1 MAERSAPAARPAAVQ
16 GDDLIVPFEAEGLD
30 ARGRL
35 VRLGPAV
42 DAILARH
49 AYPAPVS
56 RLLGEAIALTALL
69 GASLKFDGRFILQT
83 QGDGPVSMLVADFGA
98 PDTIRACATFDA
110 DALAAAG
117 EHARD
122 PAALLGTGHLA
133 MTIDQGGEGTRYQGV
148 VPLDGRSLAAA
159 ADLYFRQSEQ
169 IPTLVRLAV
178 AEQVT
183 PAAPG
188 GSART
193 AWRAGGLLLQHLPRG
208 DRAPARDLPPGDAP
222 RDWPISPG
230 GGEPERWVEARALAA
245 TVEDHELT
253 DPTLTPERLLFRLF
267 HERGVR
273 LFGPQPVR
281 DACRCSRERIEEMLL
296 RFTPEER
303 ADMVAET
310 GEIVVTCHFC
320 SARYHFAPGDFPS
333 A

>member
-1 MAERSAPAARPAAVQ
+1 MADKSVQAAKAAALPGTQ

-56 RLLGEAIALTALL
+56 RLVGEAVALTALL
-69 GASLKFDGRFILQT
+69 GASLKFEGRFILQT
-83 QGDGPVSMLVADFGA
+83 QGDGPVSMLVADFQA
-98 PDTIRACATFDA
+98 PETVRACATFDA
-110 DALAAAG
+110 EAVAAAA
-117 EHARD
+117 ERTAS

-133 MTIDQGGEGTRYQGV
+133 MTIDQGPEGTRYQGV
-148 VPLDGRSLAAA
+148 VPIGGRSLAEV

-178 AEQVT
+178 AEQMV
-183 PAAPG
+183 PEGAG
-188 GSART
+188 GTSRA
-193 AWRAGGLLLQHLPRG
+193 AWRAGGLLLQHLPKG
-208 DRAPARDLPPGDAP
+208 GRAAARDLPPGDAP
-222 RDWPISPG
+222 ADWPLPETA
-230 GGEPERWVEARALAA
+230 EPERWVEARALAA

-253 DPTLTPERLLFRLF
+253 DPTLAPERLLFRLF

-273 LFGPQPVR
+273 LFESQPVSES
-281 DACRCSRERIEEMLL
+281 CRCSRARIEEMLT

-303 ADMVAET
+303 ADMIADS

-320 SARYHFAPGDFPS
+320 SAHHHFSPDDF
-333 A
+333 